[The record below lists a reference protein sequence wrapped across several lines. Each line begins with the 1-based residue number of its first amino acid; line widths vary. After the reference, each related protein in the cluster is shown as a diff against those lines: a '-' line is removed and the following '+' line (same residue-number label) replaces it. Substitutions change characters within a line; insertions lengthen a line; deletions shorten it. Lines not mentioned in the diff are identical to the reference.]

1 MWGSDNKVGH
11 YDTIISNKAEL
22 TGDIRVD
29 GGLHVDGIVKGNII
43 AEDGSSAVVRISEKG
58 VVEGEIRAPKIII
71 NGTVKGDVYSS
82 NHIELAQKA
91 SVTGDVHYVMM
102 EMVMGAKVNGKLLHQ
117 QEGKPKK
124 KLFSAKDDEG
134 MEKTQAINANAASS
148 AVKPVAEAVKA

>member
-1 MWGSDNKVGH
+1 MWGNDNKVGH
-11 YDTIISNKAEL
+11 YDTILSNKAEIV
-22 TGDIRVD
+22 GDIKVN
-29 GGLHVDGIVKGNII
+29 GGLHVDGVIKGNII

-91 SVTGDVHYVMM
+91 SVTGDVHYIMM

-117 QEGKPKK
+117 NEQKDKK
-124 KLFSAKDDEG
+124 KIFSSKEPSNVSAENPLG
-134 MEKTQAINANAASS
+134 EK
-148 AVKPVAEAVKA
+148 E